1 MIFALS
7 ILVAYLAGS
16 IPSAVWVGKLGR
28 GVDVRQ
34 HGSGNMG
41 AANVARVLGL
51 KWAIVVGLL
60 DIFKG
65 FASVLWLGPL
75 ASADIGLPL
84 APVRLILGATA
95 ILGHLFPV
103 FANFKGGKGVLT
115 AAGVFLALLPLDV
128 GIALIVWFVVFL
140 STRIV
145 SLGSILAALAL
156 AISVTVRRF
165 ALDVAIPDSLVAA
178 TAFLVLLVLVTHRAN
193 IGRLLRGEES
203 RFKGKRARNAT
214 PPAE

>member
-1 MIFALS
+1 
-7 ILVAYLAGS
+7 
-16 IPSAVWVGKLGR
+16 
-28 GVDVRQ
+28 
-34 HGSGNMG
+34 MG

-65 FASVLWLGPL
+65 FAPVLWLGPL

-203 RFKGKRARNAT
+203 RFKGKRERNAA
-214 PPAE
+214 PPVE